1 LIELRRIK
9 VLEIQQDREIM
20 LGRAAYN
27 PRSKEGK
34 DYAAMLASS
43 TESGSVKSNPSSGT
57 EKSEE
62 PAPDLTEQNEMV
74 SISPEMAQSLAEPF
88 SRDLIMPGYEDRI
101 SIKANTKPDVQ
112 LQRRIDAN
120 TSLMSALQSEI
131 SIFSAATKAPGN
143 ENSVA
148 LKIRYEELLA
158 ERSSLVDEITAD
170 KKMLQELNLSAD
182 IESEKAE
189 VKNGNTEK
197 DVLTRSKSLPVAS
210 VEVAA
215 FKATFAESQKKI
227 QNAGM
232 SPFEEKTALAD
243 MNRQQ
248 SASIESRIDE
258 LAEMLDNTSSVDE
271 QDQIQLAIQ
280 ELSALSA
287 DKLQEADRLT
297 VEAGN
302 IPSIA
307 ITDVPAIA
315 PETKSDSQPVT
326 AIDSEEL
333 DAEALLVNTSETME
347 LGSMAYKSLNASIR
361 ANDLDAQMKQLA
373 SEREKSE
380 KLLNSYTSEN
390 DPVRK
395 AQLYDDFIS
404 SATGVALLQND
415 VRQEISKSNEAEI
428 AFYSNSN
435 VQNISKLEAD
445 SVLTEAEVTKLEK
458 LKAEWTE
465 LSKNLES
472 TRSRSR
478 ELSVMQSSDQNALLR
493 GEIVLVS
500 QLAVVNSAISEL
512 SKIADTRR
520 AEELAG
526 LAMANDS
533 GDTFESNPSNHIPL
547 PNKTYITPV
556 VAKYAANTTET
567 EIRELKTSDQALNVD
582 LSIGRPS
589 TPEADAELV
598 NQIAEVDNATMSSLN
613 KKPAQIQYLSAKI
626 KSDSLKTIEYSLADQ
641 ALDFTSQA
649 NERNEE
655 SKRLKELAAVET
667 NTNDSKLLAERASRI
682 AAEAEV
688 FYKKAAIAATAAE
701 EARSLRTA
709 QQQNITVAA
718 NSLKA
723 IEIAELDKVLK
734 GEPYKIITAD
744 LAGNESTIPK
754 NNASATDPGA
764 SQIADNNTI
773 PKTSAS
779 AESLSDPNSK
789 PVATY
794 WLGMIEI
801 IAEKS
806 DFSDVKENM
815 FVPTEASLYSKAKPI
830 PMDPPMPAGLIFQVQ
845 VGAFKNPI
853 PQDMFKSF
861 APVMGQKLDNGIV
874 RYRAG
879 IFTIYRD
886 AVSARDAI
894 RQLGYKD
901 AFVIAYL
908 DGERLSAE
916 EARIIVKGL
925 PAAETSPVV
934 ADPILASK
942 QPEVNP
948 VNVNT
953 EKSATQ
959 PESSKPT
966 TISPELP
973 EKVTYYNDPNA
984 AVAAPVEVIAG
995 LFFTVQAGVYSKPVA
1010 LDKLYNLTELNTE
1023 LTAQNTIR
1031 YTTGR
1036 FNSVSEASVRKQ
1048 AVQRLGVADA
1058 FVTAYYNGR
1067 RISVN
1072 EANALLNEQGSSV
1085 LALKASES
1093 KEVFVVVLGVFS
1105 GDVPQEFANA
1115 ILERPDLNIRS
1126 IAESSEISIF
1136 VSSEFTDRKSAED
1149 YRTKAIS
1156 AGLTDA
1162 YIARWVN
1169 GKAIR

>member
-1 LIELRRIK
+1 
-9 VLEIQQDREIM
+9 
-20 LGRAAYN
+20 
-27 PRSKEGK
+27 
-34 DYAAMLASS
+34 
-43 TESGSVKSNPSSGT
+43 
-57 EKSEE
+57 
-62 PAPDLTEQNEMV
+62 
-74 SISPEMAQSLAEPF
+74 
-88 SRDLIMPGYEDRI
+88 
-101 SIKANTKPDVQ
+101 
-112 LQRRIDAN
+112 
-120 TSLMSALQSEI
+120 
-131 SIFSAATKAPGN
+131 
-143 ENSVA
+143 
-148 LKIRYEELLA
+148 
-158 ERSSLVDEITAD
+158 
-170 KKMLQELNLSAD
+170 
-182 IESEKAE
+182 
-189 VKNGNTEK
+189 
-197 DVLTRSKSLPVAS
+197 
-210 VEVAA
+210 
-215 FKATFAESQKKI
+215 
-227 QNAGM
+227 
-232 SPFEEKTALAD
+232 
-243 MNRQQ
+243 
-248 SASIESRIDE
+248 
-258 LAEMLDNTSSVDE
+258 
-271 QDQIQLAIQ
+271 
-280 ELSALSA
+280 LSALSA

-302 IPSIA
+302 TA
-307 ITDVPAIA
+307 AIA
-315 PETKSDSQPVT
+315 TVDINLNEPDAEPVT
-326 AIDSEEL
+326 TTIDSEEL
-333 DAEALLVNTSETME
+333 EAEALLVNTSETME

-380 KLLNSYTSEN
+380 RLLNSYTREN

-395 AQLYDDFIS
+395 AQLYDDFMS

-428 AFYSNSN
+428 AYYSNSN
-435 VQNISKLEAD
+435 VQNITKLEAD
-445 SVLTEAEVTKLEK
+445 SVLTQEELTKLEK

-500 QLAVVNSAISEL
+500 QLAIVNSGISEL

-520 AEELAG
+520 AEALAG
-526 LAMANDS
+526 LAIANAS
-533 GDTFESNPSNHIPL
+533 ENTFESNPSNHLPL

-567 EIRELKTSDQALNVD
+567 EIRELKTLDQALNVD
-582 LSIGRPS
+582 LSIGKPS

-598 NQIAEVDNATMSSLN
+598 NQFAKVDNATMTSLKN
-613 KKPAQIQYLSAKI
+613 KPAQIQYLSAKI
-626 KSDSLKTIEYSLADQ
+626 KSDSLKTLEYNLADQ

-655 SKRLKELAAVET
+655 SKRLKELAVVET
-667 NTNDSKLLAERASRI
+667 NINDSKLLSERSSRI

-688 FYKKAAIAATAAE
+688 FYKKASIAATAAE
-701 EARSLRTA
+701 DARSLRTV
-709 QQQNITVAA
+709 QQQNITAA
-718 NSLKA
+718 ASSLKA
-723 IEIAELDKVLK
+723 VEIAELDKVLK
-734 GEPYKIITAD
+734 GEPYKIIKAD
-744 LAGNESTIPK
+744 LAGNESTTPK
-754 NNASATDPGA
+754 NNTSVSDPGIN
-764 SQIADNNTI
+764 QIADNNKI
-773 PKTSAS
+773 PKTSSAS
-779 AESLSDPNSK
+779 ESTSDPNNK

-815 FVPTEASLYSKAKPI
+815 FVPTDASLYSKSKPI

-861 APVMGQKLDNGIV
+861 APVMGQRLDNGIV

-925 PAAETSPVV
+925 PTAETSPAAEAPVTASEQTV
-934 ADPILASK
+934 A
-942 QPEVNP
+942 NTG
-948 VNVNT
+948 NVIT
-953 EKSATQ
+953 EKSTT
-959 PESSKPT
+959 PSESNKPSAN
-966 TISPELP
+966 SPELP
-973 EKVTYYNDPNA
+973 EKVAYYNDPNA

-1036 FNSVSEASVRKQ
+1036 FNSVGEASVRKET
-1048 AVQRLGVADA
+1048 VKRLGVADA

-1085 LALKASES
+1085 LALRGAES
-1093 KEVFVVVLGVFS
+1093 TEVFVIVLGVFS
-1105 GDVPQEFANA
+1105 GDVPQEFANT

-1126 IAESSEISIF
+1126 IEESSEISIF
-1136 VSSEFTDRKSAED
+1136 ISKEFTDKKSAEE
-1149 YRTKAIS
+1149 YHTKAIN